1 MFKIVLLNR
10 FHDWPDGVER
20 TYPCLTLRRNT
31 WNDYGYE
38 TLFNTATI
46 RLSDDERF
54 ELGSVKIGR
63 FGYTTD
69 DPSMR
74 SALPVELPGLG
85 AEYFSLGQDVD
96 YYERLGKLDP
106 ELRTQYAFAMRDIP
120 ILGLPITAL
129 EKEEVFRVSLLR
141 DSSARQALDELYTRF
156 GHVKEQVEAFTF
168 STQLDGAAG
177 PHEIPF
183 DFNEQDGLPHR
194 INVLVG
200 VNGVGKTQVMA
211 RLALLMSGFQEEAKA
226 EALRIEGKTSEA
238 LGSLSPQPS
247 LYGVIA
253 VSFSAFDDFELPATP
268 ASGPADG
275 ERAAGD
281 RRGQDAD
288 NPDPQDD
295 PVPEF
300 QYVYCGL
307 REAGGTISQ
316 EAGLATRIPDAVRKM
331 SAAQLRLLKHAIG
344 EVMPTR
350 NISADAI
357 DSAEF
362 YRTLSAG
369 QRIVLNII
377 CDLILHIRKRSLILL
392 DEPETHLH
400 PQLLTTL
407 LSLVNDLLVANDS
420 FAVIATHS
428 PIVVQQVL
436 AKRVHKI
443 RRVDGDIPQVS
454 SPEIETFGE
463 NLTEIVRSVF
473 DALESDRDYEE
484 VIDRLLER
492 HGRNADRVLALFEGR
507 LGLNAQIYLRSRGAE
522 A

>member
-1 MFKIVLLNR
+1 LFKIVLLNR
-10 FHDWPDGVER
+10 FHDWPDGVQR

-38 TLFNTATI
+38 TLFNAATI
-46 RLSDDERF
+46 RLSEGESI

-63 FGYTTD
+63 SGYTTD

-74 SALPVELPGLG
+74 LELPDELPGLG
-85 AEYFSLGQDVD
+85 PAYFSLGQDVD
-96 YYERLGKLDP
+96 FYERLAKLDP
-106 ELRTQYAFAMRDIP
+106 TVQTQYAGAMRDIP
-120 ILGLPITAL
+120 MLELPVEQL
-129 EKEEVFRVSLLR
+129 EKEEVFRVSFLR
-141 DSSARQALDELYTRF
+141 DSSARQALDAAPKLF
-156 GHVKEQVEAFTF
+156 GRVERRVEAFTF
-168 STQLDGAAG
+168 RTQLKGAAG
-177 PHEIPF
+177 LHKIPF
-183 DFNEQDGLPHR
+183 DFEEKDELPHR

-226 EALRIEGKTSEA
+226 KALTDKGETSEV
-238 LGSLSPQPS
+238 LGSLSPTPS

-253 VSFSAFDDFELPATP
+253 VSFSAFDDFELPEEPTSEQDEAQQQQPAEPAAT
-268 ASGPADG
+268 ADG
-275 ERAAGD
+275 
-281 RRGQDAD
+281 
-288 NPDPQDD
+288 DD
-295 PVPEF
+295 PDDDPKPEF
-300 QYVYCGL
+300 HYAYCGL
-307 REAGGTISQ
+307 RAANGIISQ
-316 EAGLATRIPDAVRKM
+316 EAGLAARIPGVVQQM
-331 SAAQLRLLKHAIG
+331 SKPQRQLLQAAIAMVLPAG
-344 EVMPTR
+344 NTPD
-350 NISADAI
+350 DAI
-357 DSAEF
+357 DNAGF
-362 YRTLSAG
+362 YRGLSAG

-377 CDLILHIRKRSLILL
+377 SDLILNIRQRSLILL

-443 RRVDGDIPQVS
+443 RRVDGNIPQVA

-484 VIDRLLER
+484 VIDRLLAQHDR
-492 HGRNADRVLALFEGR
+492 DADRVLALFGGR
-507 LGLNAQIYLRSRGAE
+507 LGLNAQIYLRSRGVE

>member
-1 MFKIVLLNR
+1 LFKIVLLNR

-74 SALPVELPGLG
+74 SALPVELPALG
-85 AEYFSLGQDVD
+85 GEYFSLGQDVD

-106 ELRTQYAFAMRDIP
+106 ELRKQYAVAMRDIP
-120 ILGLPITAL
+120 ILGLPIAEL

-141 DSSARQALDELYTRF
+141 DSSARQALDEIYTLF
-156 GHVKEQVEAFTF
+156 GHVKEPVEAFTF
-168 STQLDGAAG
+168 RTQLDGAAG

-183 DFNEQDGLPHR
+183 DFKEQGGLPHR
-194 INVLVG
+194 INILVG

-226 EALRIEGKTSEA
+226 EALRVEGKTSEA

-253 VSFSAFDDFELPATP
+253 VSFSAFDDFELPGKP
-268 ASGPADG
+268 ASEPAAGEQLPAEPAANADG
-275 ERAAGD
+275 
-281 RRGQDAD
+281 
-288 NPDPQDD
+288 PDPQDD
-295 PVPEF
+295 PAPKF
-300 QYVYCGL
+300 HYVYCGL

-316 EAGLATRIPDAVRKM
+316 EAGLATRIPDVVQKM
-331 SAAQLRLLKHAIG
+331 SAAQRLLLQQAIA
-344 EVMPTR
+344 EVLPAQNTP
-350 NISADAI
+350 DGAI
-357 DSAEF
+357 DSIAF
-362 YRTLSAG
+362 YRRLSAG

-443 RRVDGDIPQVS
+443 RRVDGDIPQVA

-492 HGRNADRVLALFEGR
+492 HGRNADQVLALFEGR
-507 LGLNAQIYLRSRGAE
+507 LGLNAQIYLRSRGVE

>member
-10 FHDWPDGVER
+10 FHEWPDGVARE
-20 TYPCLTLRRNT
+20 YPCLTLRRNT

-38 TLFNTATI
+38 TLFTHATI
-46 RLSDDERF
+46 RLSAEERL

-74 SALPVELPGLG
+74 MALPSELRQLD
-85 AEYFSLGQDVD
+85 AQYFSLGQDTD
-96 YYERLGKLDP
+96 YYDRLAGLDP
-106 ELRTQYAFAMRDIP
+106 ELVRQYAEAMRDIP
-120 ILGLPITAL
+120 ILGLPIADL
-129 EKEEVFRVSLLR
+129 EQEEVFRVSLLR
-141 DSSARQALDELYTRF
+141 DAYARQALDKMLELFTRM
-156 GHVKEQVEAFTF
+156 VRPVEAFTF
-168 STQLDGAAG
+168 RTQLDGAPG
-177 PHEIPF
+177 PHEIPL
-183 DFNEQDGLPHR
+183 DFVAQDGLPYR

-211 RLALLMSGFQEEAKA
+211 RLALLMSGFQEDAKA
-226 EALRIEGKTSEA
+226 EALRVEGKTSEA
-238 LGSLSPQPS
+238 LGSLTPPPS

-253 VSFSAFDDFELPATP
+253 ISFSAFDDFELPVARW
-268 ASGPADG
+268 G
-275 ERAAGD
+275 ERAGEEPPVAGPAANVD
-281 RRGQDAD
+281 D
-288 NPDPQDD
+288 PDPGDD
-295 PVPEF
+295 PAPKF

-307 REAGGTISQ
+307 RNADGTISQ
-316 EAGLATRIPDAVRKM
+316 EAGLAARILGVVERMTDAQRDALH
-331 SAAQLRLLKHAIG
+331 AAIAEVLPLRDTA
-344 EVMPTR
+344 R
-350 NISADAI
+350 DAI
-357 DSAEF
+357 HRAEF
-362 YRTLSAG
+362 YAGLSAG

-377 CDLILHIRKRSLILL
+377 CDLILHIRPRTLVLL

-407 LSLVNDLLVANDS
+407 LSLVNDLLEENDS

-436 AKRVHKI
+436 ARRVHKI
-443 RRVDGDIPQVS
+443 KRTEGDFPHVL

-484 VIDRLLER
+484 VIDRLLES
-492 HGRNADRVLALFEGR
+492 HAGNVDQVLELFGGR
-507 LGLNAQIYLRSRGAE
+507 LGLNAQIYLSSRGGA